1 MCLSPERIAGSAASK
16 SSDVYAL
23 GLLVLLSTKTTEARR
38 ELITAW
44 SAVSHGAAPRVI
56 SSHAG
61 RLAPSW
67 VREREGRGTR
77 VLSSCQKNK
86 TSFEILVEGRFCL
99 FRFFDERSPRLR
111 TTRLRVR
118 RRHSYCR
125 CCTRTRRHV
134 PARRNCC
141 RTRTLRY
148 RQCRCSWTTN

>member
-77 VLSSCQKNK
+77 VLSSCQKK
-86 TSFEILVEGRFCL
+86 K
-99 FRFFDERSPRLR
+99 
-111 TTRLRVR
+111 RVLKFLLKAVFV
-118 RRHSYCR
+118 CF
-125 CCTRTRRHV
+125 V
-134 PARRNCC
+134 V
-141 RTRTLRY
+141 
-148 RQCRCSWTTN
+148 